1 MNPKNNK
8 QVSTFKEL
16 NFIVSEA
23 VEKLEHALEI
33 QPSNPNVFNV
43 LINSLR
49 NQKKYKEAWG
59 AVKRARKA
67 KVAIPKNLINGN
79 QLN

>member
-23 VEKLEHALEI
+23 VEKLEKGLLTNQEYEAIILNVEKEMKKIKSIKKDNALRDFFWKI
-33 QPSNPNVFNV
+33 
-43 LINSLR
+43 IN
-49 NQKKYKEAWG
+49 
-59 AVKRARKA
+59 
-67 KVAIPKNLINGN
+67 
-79 QLN
+79 